1 VVVAGLASSVVLGEK
16 SDAACAVAS
25 FSGRVCI
32 AWTGTDTRL
41 NLMSSA
47 DGQVFGNKTTL
58 PFRSYRLEHDTDSD
72 GSSTTRTVPLAP
84 ALACNEDGDQLVW
97 TGSDRGLNHYSTG
110 TAGTG
115 YLGEQSSEPAAVAA
129 RGQELLLAWT
139 GTDRRVNLRHGEGVH
154 WEPKWTLDEHSSL
167 APAVCA
173 SATELALAWTGTDRH
188 LNVMVTRGG
197 QWGAPVRLEETSSD
211 PPALCPRGDRFALA
225 WTGTD
230 RRINVLAFGPDGA
243 SPAEQLDATSS
254 HAPSL
259 CPLGD
264 ETTLAAWTGS
274 DRRLNLAILY

>member
-1 VVVAGLASSVVLGEK
+1 MVGLARSVVLDER
-16 SDAACAVAS
+16 SNAACAVAS
-25 FSGRVCI
+25 SPGRVRL

-41 NLMSSA
+41 NVLTSA
-47 DGQVFGNKTTL
+47 DGRVFGDKHTL
-58 PFRSYRLEHDTDSD
+58 PFRSYIVEHDTDSD
-72 GSSTTRTVPLAP
+72 GHSTSKTVALAP
-84 ALACNEDGDQLVW
+84 ALATNDDGDHLVW
-97 TGSDRGLNHYSTG
+97 TEYPGRLVWYAFGGHG
-110 TAGTG
+110 GG
-115 YLGEQSSEPAAVAA
+115 GLGEHTTDPPALAG
-129 RGQELLLAWT
+129 RGRDMWVGWT
-139 GTDRRVNLRHGEGVH
+139 GTDRRLNLRSIEGGH
-154 WEPKWTLDEHSSL
+154 WGQKWTLDETSAY

-225 WTGTD
+225 WTGAD

-243 SPAEQLDATSS
+243 SPAEQLDATSP

-264 ETTLAAWTGS
+264 ATTLAAWTGS